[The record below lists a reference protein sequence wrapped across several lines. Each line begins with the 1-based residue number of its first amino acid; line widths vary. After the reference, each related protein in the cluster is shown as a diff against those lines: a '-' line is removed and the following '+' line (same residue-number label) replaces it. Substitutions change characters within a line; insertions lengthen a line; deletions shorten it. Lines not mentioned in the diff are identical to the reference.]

1 MCCSLLEVIP
11 LPSVK
16 GTFACLSSKTSSLC
30 STTILSLRAS
40 CTSLHLLHFCLPPW
54 TYLPWGSGS
63 GSWQCPQHLAQFQE
77 PRRYLVFVKGSIP
90 CSFDMFPL
98 PCSLSECPLCVQFL
112 TRCWTSHKALIVSWR
127 ERKQAYTLV
136 HNDLPEI
143 KALSTRGSMT
153 PTPWESSGCPEFMEE
168 ITVKLGHGDFDE

>member
-16 GTFACLSSKTSSLC
+16 GTFAYLSSKTSSLC

-40 CTSLHLLHFCLPPW
+40 CTSLHLLHFCLPPGL
-54 TYLPWGSGS
+54 TFLGAVSLAHGSVLS
-63 GSWQCPQHLAQFQE
+63 IWPSSRSLEDTWCL
-77 PRRYLVFVKGSIP
+77 LKGSIP

-98 PCSLSECPLCVQFL
+98 PCPLSECPLCFQFL

-127 ERKQAYTLV
+127 ERKQAYTHV
-136 HNDLPEI
+136 H
-143 KALSTRGSMT
+143 T
-153 PTPWESSGCPEFMEE
+153 
-168 ITVKLGHGDFDE
+168 